1 MFGLGY
7 QELLLILVIVLIL
20 FGAQRLPDLA
30 RSLGS
35 SVKEFK
41 KGVTDLKDEAS
52 ATREEEGRRQEG
64 LTRPQPPP
72 PPNPPRLLVPPD
84 RYAVGIDLGGS
95 KLRGGLLNSSGQL
108 IGRLEVQTEA
118 WKGPP
123 SVIANLKS
131 MITRLVDST
140 DPERVA
146 GIGIAAAGQIH
157 PKTHAVVYAPN
168 LEWENVPLRDEIESA
183 FGMPVYR
190 RERRAGGRLGRIS
203 FRGGAGAESLDRR
216 IRRHRRR
223 LRRRGGRYPACRARA
238 MRRAS
243 SVTRRSFPTAC
254 PVRADSHGCIE
265 AYASGRGFAR
275 RLEAALAAGTETR
288 LARET
293 ERQPFARDGGIGGQ
307 RGGGRRCVRPRA
319 LGRRRAL
326 PRARPSRIT

>member
-1 MFGLGY
+1 
-7 QELLLILVIVLIL
+7 
-20 FGAQRLPDLA
+20 
-30 RSLGS
+30 
-35 SVKEFK
+35 
-41 KGVTDLKDEAS
+41 
-52 ATREEEGRRQEG
+52 
-64 LTRPQPPP
+64 
-72 PPNPPRLLVPPD
+72 VPPD

-183 FGMPVYR
+183 FGMPVYV
-190 RERRAGGRLGRIS
+190 ENDVRAAAWGEYRFGAGR
-203 FRGGAGAESLDRR
+203 GAESLIAVFVGTGVGSGAVVDG
-216 IRRHRRR
+216 IL
-223 LRRRGGRYPACRARA
+223 LRGAGNAAGELGHTQVVPDGVPCACGQ
-238 MRRAS
+238 
-243 SVTRRSFPTAC
+243 
-254 PVRADSHGCIE
+254 HGCIE

-275 RLEAALAAGTETR
+275 RLEAALASGTETR

-293 ERQPFARDGGIGGQ
+293 EGNPSRVTAALVARAAVEGDAFARALWDDAERYLGQAVANYVTLLNPELLVLGGGVMTTVPSLAQGIERQVRAHATVLSRDVRIVRAGLGDSSAIFGAADRVWGQ
-307 RGGGRRCVRPRA
+307 R
-319 LGRRRAL
+319 
-326 PRARPSRIT
+326 

>member
-1 MFGLGY
+1 
-7 QELLLILVIVLIL
+7 
-20 FGAQRLPDLA
+20 
-30 RSLGS
+30 
-35 SVKEFK
+35 
-41 KGVTDLKDEAS
+41 
-52 ATREEEGRRQEG
+52 
-64 LTRPQPPP
+64 
-72 PPNPPRLLVPPD
+72 VPPD

-183 FGMPVYR
+183 FGMPVYV
-190 RERRAGGRLGRIS
+190 ENDVRAAAWGEYRFGAGR
-203 FRGGAGAESLDRR
+203 GAESLIAVFVGTGVGSGAVVDG
-216 IRRHRRR
+216 IL
-223 LRRRGGRYPACRARA
+223 LRGAGNAAGELGHTQVVPDGVPCACGQ
-238 MRRAS
+238 
-243 SVTRRSFPTAC
+243 
-254 PVRADSHGCIE
+254 HGCIE

-275 RLEAALAAGTETR
+275 RLEAALASGTETR

-293 ERQPFARDGGIGGQ
+293 EGNPSRVTAALVARAAVEGDAFARALWDDAERYLGQ
-307 RGGGRRCVRPRA
+307 AVANYVTLLNPELLVLGGGVMTTVPSLAQGIERQVRAHATVLSRDVRIVRA
-319 LGRRRAL
+319 GLGDSSAIFGAADRVWGQL
-326 PRARPSRIT
+326 

>member
-1 MFGLGY
+1 
-7 QELLLILVIVLIL
+7 
-20 FGAQRLPDLA
+20 
-30 RSLGS
+30 
-35 SVKEFK
+35 
-41 KGVTDLKDEAS
+41 
-52 ATREEEGRRQEG
+52 
-64 LTRPQPPP
+64 
-72 PPNPPRLLVPPD
+72 VPPD

-183 FGMPVYR
+183 FGMPVYV
-190 RERRAGGRLGRIS
+190 ENDVRAAAWGEYRFGAGR
-203 FRGGAGAESLDRR
+203 GAESLIAVFVGTGVGSGAVVDG
-216 IRRHRRR
+216 IL
-223 LRRRGGRYPACRARA
+223 LRGAGNAAGELGHTQVVPDGVPCACGQ
-238 MRRAS
+238 
-243 SVTRRSFPTAC
+243 
-254 PVRADSHGCIE
+254 HGCIE

-275 RLEAALAAGTETR
+275 RLEAALASGTETR

-293 ERQPFARDGGIGGQ
+293 EGNPSRVTAALVARAAVEGDAFARALWDDAERYLGQAVANYVTLLNPELLVLGGGVMTTVPSLAQGIERLVRAHATVLSRDVRIVRAGLGDSSAIFGAADRVWGQ
-307 RGGGRRCVRPRA
+307 R
-319 LGRRRAL
+319 
-326 PRARPSRIT
+326 